1 MASSTCKGGG
11 NCSLTVNLGKQEKWL
26 VYNPIVLAT
35 GGHGHSYNAGSRE
48 GLGKTTHDK
57 LICLGMSLRR
67 ASALFPRMRDEIIL
81 TKEFLI
87 NLYMCW

>member
-1 MASSTCKGGG
+1 ME
-11 NCSLTVNLGKQEKWL
+11 TVVCELRKTREMV
-26 VYNPIVLAT
+26 VYNSVVSAT
-35 GGHGHSYNAGSRE
+35 GGHGHSYNAGSRQ